1 MTFPGFVDCIYLG
14 APSELTLDNGLG
26 DKIVIS
32 NAKYAKLICYKRNRI
47 NSVKI
52 SSLNCG

>member
-52 SSLNCG
+52 AS